1 MKKQQNDSGYAPQ
14 NITDLLSARLHA
26 LAGMS
31 AAATTLSVERKFGI
45 SLLEWRSIA
54 HLGGFAPLSLKELAR
69 RAGLDKSYASRTI
82 SGLIERELVV
92 SGRNAE
98 DARGVML
105 RLTPKG
111 QTLYKKAFA
120 DAVARNERLLRPLS
134 DAQREHLMDALN
146 ALAMSARRAL
156 DDERRAS
163 AGEPVEADLPA
174 GGRVGASASA
184 SAPPGPSAIDLGEI
198 RYLVSRL
205 SELVDGR

>member
-1 MKKQQNDSGYAPQ
+1 MKKQSDSPQAPQ

-31 AAATTLSVERKFGI
+31 AAATTLSVERKFGL

-82 SGLIERELVV
+82 SGLIERDLVV
-92 SGRNAE
+92 SGRNEE

-105 RLTPKG
+105 RLSPKG
-111 QTLYKKAFA
+111 QALYKKAFA
-120 DAVARNERLLRPLS
+120 DAAARNERLLRPLS
-134 DAQREHLMDALN
+134 DTQRVHLMEALN
-146 ALAMSARRAL
+146 ALAVSARRAL
-156 DDERRAS
+156 DDERRAA
-163 AGEPVEADLPA
+163 AGEPVEADVPS
-174 GGRVGASASA
+174 GAKGTSMGAVPDSVTSAV
-184 SAPPGPSAIDLGEI
+184 DLGEI

-205 SELVDGR
+205 SDLVDGR

>member
-1 MKKQQNDSGYAPQ
+1 MKKQSGNTNLPR

-31 AAATTLSVERKFGI
+31 AAATTLSVERKFGL

-82 SGLIERELVV
+82 AGLIERELVV
-92 SGRNAE
+92 SGRNEE

-111 QTLYKKAFA
+111 QSLYKKAFA
-120 DAVARNERLLRPLS
+120 DAVARNERLLRPLR
-134 DAQREHLMDALN
+134 DDQREHLMDALN
-146 ALAMSARRAL
+146 ALAVSARRAL
-156 DDERRAS
+156 DDERRAA
-163 AGEPVEADLPA
+163 AGEPVESEAPPA
-174 GGRVGASASA
+174 ARAVGASGGG
-184 SAPPGPSAIDLGEI
+184 SAPEGGSIDLGEI

-205 SELVDGR
+205 GELLEGR

>member
-1 MKKQQNDSGYAPQ
+1 MKKQPGSGHSPQ

-31 AAATTLSVERKFGI
+31 AAATTLSVERKFGL

-92 SGRNAE
+92 SGKNEE
-98 DARGVML
+98 DARGVTL
-105 RLTPKG
+105 RLSPKG
-111 QTLYKKAFA
+111 QALYKKAFS

-134 DAQREHLMDALN
+134 EVQREHLMDALN
-146 ALAMSARRAL
+146 ALAISARRAL
-156 DDERRAS
+156 DDERRAA
-163 AGEPVEADLPA
+163 AGEAVEADPPTA
-174 GGRVGASASA
+174 TRSVPGGKSTSPQAA
-184 SAPPGPSAIDLGEI
+184 SAIDLAEI

-205 SELVDGR
+205 SELVDGQ